1 MWLWLFSALIL
12 LYLYRK
18 TRPLKEG
25 ATNYQEYDEQ
35 TCLALATQ
43 NQDNITALQTALDSV
58 LALQTQVT
66 NIQSSVSANTTTLQ
80 TLTDQVTGSV
90 GS

>member
-12 LYLYRK
+12 LYLYRN
-18 TRPLKEG
+18 TPLKEG

-43 NQDNITALQTALDSV
+43 NQNNITALQSSLDSV

-66 NIQSSVSANTTTLQ
+66 TIQNSVSTNTTTLQ
-80 TLTDQVTGSV
+80 TLTNQVTGTPVS
-90 GS
+90 

>member
-12 LYLYRK
+12 LYLYQN
-18 TRPLKEG
+18 TPLKEG
-25 ATNYQEYDEQ
+25 VTNYQEYDEQ

-43 NQDNITALQTALDSV
+43 NQDNITALQAALDSV

-66 NIQSSVSANTTTLQ
+66 TIQSSVSANTTTLQ
-80 TLTDQVTGSV
+80 TLTDQVTGTVS
-90 GS
+90 S